1 MLQIPIPFPSE
12 LERWRR
18 AIDADRTLSFRE
30 RIQALDGLW
39 NAVDLFAST
48 AEQLPARDRLRR
60 HREEEGHRCLHE
72 FIQRQLASEPA
83 GGRTAD

>member
-12 LERWRR
+12 HERWRR
-18 AIDADRTLSFRE
+18 AIDADRALSFRE

-39 NAVDLFAST
+39 NAVDLFASAT
-48 AEQLPARDRLRR
+48 EELPARDRLRR
-60 HREEEGHRCLHE
+60 QREEEGHRCFHE
-72 FIQRQLASEPA
+72 FIQRQLANDPA